1 MWHFACLSSAAA
13 RPVARINQQQRAKS
27 LFLSEPEDSTCGPP
41 QPATTTPATTATA
54 RDTWKTRRSL
64 CLSCRSSQTSYA
76 VFRIVVKA
84 TAGVCVGGVI
94 ILQLIESGSNLSEK
108 VVVMLL
114 KRLLRT
120 SEISRL
126 EKLEEGSKIRFQTL
140 LYLLLG
146 TNPALI

>member
-1 MWHFACLSSAAA
+1 M
-13 RPVARINQQQRAKS
+13 
-27 LFLSEPEDSTCGPP
+27 
-41 QPATTTPATTATA
+41 
-54 RDTWKTRRSL
+54 
-64 CLSCRSSQTSYA
+64 
-76 VFRIVVKA
+76 KA

-94 ILQLIESGSNLSEK
+94 IVQLIESGSNLSEK

>member
-41 QPATTTPATTATA
+41 QPATTTPATTTTA
-54 RDTWKTRRSL
+54 RDTWKTRKSL
-64 CLSCRSSQTSYA
+64 CLSCQSSQTSYA

-94 ILQLIESGSNLSEK
+94 IVQLIESGSNLSEK

-126 EKLEEGSKIRFQTL
+126 EKSEEGSKIRFQTL